1 MLTRILLLDISP
13 EPVATGG
20 GVATLVL
27 IGIVVLVLTTAL
39 LMGFVFVMRRLKK
52 TTGAGTRVVIGDACL
67 NLDSFGSRSN
77 PITSQSIIPTA
88 QPESNPNQP

>member
-1 MLTRILLLDISP
+1 MLTQILLLDVSP

-20 GVATLVL
+20 AVAGLVV
-27 IGIVVLVLTTAL
+27 IGLVVLVVTAGL